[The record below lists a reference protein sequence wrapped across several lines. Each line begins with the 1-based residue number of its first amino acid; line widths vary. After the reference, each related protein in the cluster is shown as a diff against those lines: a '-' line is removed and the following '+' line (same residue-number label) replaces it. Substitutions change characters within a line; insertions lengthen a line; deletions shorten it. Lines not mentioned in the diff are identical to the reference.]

1 MPLIVQKYGGTSIES
16 LEKINEVAKKIGK
29 KKSEGNNIIIVVS
42 AMGKTTDY
50 LLDMAYKIS
59 DNPKKR
65 ELDVLMST
73 GEQVSIAL
81 LSIALN
87 NMGISAVS
95 YTGPQ
100 LGIKTEGF
108 HTKSRI
114 ADINVNEILKEINEN
129 RVVIV
134 AGFQGVNKNNE
145 ITTLGRGGSDTTA
158 VALAAKLECKC
169 EIFTDV
175 DGVYTIDPKLYPSA
189 KKLKS
194 ICYEEMIELAS
205 SGAGVLNARS
215 IELAEKYKVPLL
227 VALNKGDIEG
237 TIIKELDSEMENS
250 SITGL
255 AIDNNQAMITL
266 NGVPHDIRV
275 IADIFEQIAKLD
287 INIDMISQTTPVNKL
302 VNISFTIP
310 KSDLA
315 CAIEILDRFKNNIF
329 TFSYETYENITK
341 LSVVGIGM
349 KSQSGVASKMFKLL
363 ADNNIPV
370 NIITTSEIKISYIIN
385 PNDQQKAIEAVAKE
399 FNL

>member
-1 MPLIVQKYGGTSIES
+1 
-16 LEKINEVAKKIGK
+16 
-29 KKSEGNNIIIVVS
+29 
-42 AMGKTTDY
+42 
-50 LLDMAYKIS
+50 
-59 DNPKKR
+59 
-65 ELDVLMST
+65 
-73 GEQVSIAL
+73 
-81 LSIALN
+81 
-87 NMGISAVS
+87 
-95 YTGPQ
+95 
-100 LGIKTEGF
+100 
-108 HTKSRI
+108 
-114 ADINVNEILKEINEN
+114 
-129 RVVIV
+129 
-134 AGFQGVNKNNE
+134 
-145 ITTLGRGGSDTTA
+145 
-158 VALAAKLECKC
+158 
-169 EIFTDV
+169 
-175 DGVYTIDPKLYPSA
+175 
-189 KKLKS
+189 
-194 ICYEEMIELAS
+194 MIELAS

-315 CAIEILDRFKNNIF
+315 CAIEILDKFKNNIF

-349 KSQSGVASKMFKLL
+349 KSQSGVAAKMFKLL

-370 NIITTSEIKISYIIN
+370 HIITTSEIKISYIIN
-385 PNDQQKAIEAVAKE
+385 PSDQQKAIEAVAKE